1 MTLSRLA
8 FCVLPNLPRLFLGIR
23 WQVVRRLTQENLRY
37 RKDQAQ
43 PGSDTTQWYWWS
55 ERWPGVYARG
65 EGKSNAR
72 YRLISPNRIDATVI
86 SQISAQKLTYRI
98 LDTPEL

>member
-1 MTLSRLA
+1 MTLSRLT
-8 FCVLPNLPRLFLGIR
+8 FCMLPSLPRLRLGIR
-23 WQVVRRLTQENLRY
+23 WQVVRRLTQEDLCY

-55 ERWPGVYARG
+55 ERWSAVYARG
-65 EGKSNAR
+65 EGESNAR
-72 YRLISPNRIDATVI
+72 YWLISANRIDATVI
-86 SQISAQKLTYRI
+86 PQISAQKLTYRI